1 MFRKIIEGLNKKK
14 VKVFLLFL
22 LCSFLAWSVSKFSD
36 SYESRATFNLTY
48 TQFPDSLLLNNT
60 AQDFLV
66 AKLRASGFQFLA
78 HGLHQKEIKVN
89 LRQVRNN
96 GEDYFLTANE
106 LKVQMERQLSN
117 TVSLLE
123 LNKDTFFIDLY
134 QVVTKELPI
143 KPNIT
148 IEIAPN
154 HLMEGELELKPT
166 TAIVKG
172 PSKEV
177 SKITTIVTE
186 QLVLS
191 GLSNNFSEKLILLKP
206 EFAKNAML
214 LTKEVEISGKV
225 VEFSEREF
233 MITLDSENLSE
244 GYGIKTFPNKIE
256 LVCKASVDALK
267 SMKPSDFKIV
277 VDYESLT
284 STNTKFLNVK
294 LERKPENAYS
304 VRLLTIRVEF
314 VLEKL

>member
-1 MFRKIIEGLNKKK
+1 
-14 VKVFLLFL
+14 
-22 LCSFLAWSVSKFSD
+22 
-36 SYESRATFNLTY
+36 
-48 TQFPDSLLLNNT
+48 
-60 AQDFLV
+60 V

-304 VRLLTIRVEF
+304 VRLLTNRVEF